1 MQLYTVRQPN
11 ERDYTR
17 YEDLTDSKY
26 DRVYIMSR
34 SHFTDEKEDNQIV
47 CRNKTNGDSKINFLG
62 HDDQRERNGKRANT
76 G

>member
-34 SHFTDEKEDNQIV
+34 SHFTDEKEDN
-47 CRNKTNGDSKINFLG
+47 
-62 HDDQRERNGKRANT
+62 
-76 G
+76 